1 MSQRVLDRLSFGA
14 KRAELDYVDK
24 VGLRHWMAEQLT
36 PTAEDPAVDEA
47 LKTAVLRINY
57 GATPDFAAVNENRP
71 LSLLDK
77 TTPELWHLTDGQ
89 NKIHYEERIRPLR
102 ELTAARLLRAA
113 HSRWQV
119 KELMV
124 DFWLDHF
131 NVHAGD
137 QSIAVA
143 MPSFERDCIRKHG
156 LGNFADLLHGVAK
169 STPMLIYLNNRSSR
183 TGAPNENYARELFEL
198 HTLGK
203 GRYLNDLYNKWRQV
217 PGADKGQPEGY
228 IDQDVYEAARAFTG
242 WVVEDGRGIGNGAH
256 LPKTGK
262 FAYLDTWHDPYQKR
276 VLAKEIDPFAPPMK
290 DGEAVLNMLADH
302 HGTAQHICEKLCRR
316 FVSDAPPAALV
327 ASSAK
332 VWGQHKRHPQQ
343 IARVLEH
350 IFTSSAFTQAT
361 QAGGPQKLKRP
372 LELAMSFVR
381 KLDLPHAPSI
391 QLANE
396 LSAAGQRLY
405 LWPTPDGHPDVTDYW
420 LTTQSMRRR
429 WTLPMGLMDN
439 WWATGHITPEHLAKG
454 FAKPVEET
462 ALIAHHA
469 HMLLGKEHAPQALAQ
484 IASAQKTPAKR
495 VLGVAND
502 EWATVRRTLAYL
514 AMSPAFQWK

>member
-14 KRAELDYVDK
+14 KRTDIAYVEK
-24 VGLRHWMAEQLT
+24 VGVRRWVEEQLA
-36 PTAEDPAVDEA
+36 PSADDPAVDEA
-47 LKTAVLRINY
+47 LQTTVLRISY
-57 GATPDFAAVNENRP
+57 GASADFAAVNENRP

-77 TTPELWHLTDGQ
+77 STPELWHLTDGQ
-89 NKIHYEERIRPLR
+89 NKIHYEERMRPLR
-102 ELTAARLLRAA
+102 ELTAARLIRAA
-113 HSRWQV
+113 HSRWQI
-119 KELMV
+119 KELIV

-131 NVHAGD
+131 NIHAGD
-137 QSIAVA
+137 SAIAAA
-143 MPSFERDCIRKHG
+143 MPSLERDCLRKHS
-156 LGNFADLLHGVAK
+156 LGNFAELLQGVSK
-169 STPMLIYLNNRSSR
+169 STPMMIYLNNRSSK
-183 TGAPNENYARELFEL
+183 TGAPNENFARELFEL

-203 GRYLNDLYNKWRQV
+203 GHYLNSLYNKWRQV

-242 WVVEDGRGIGNGAH
+242 WVVEDGRGIGNGAN

-262 FAYLDTWHDPYQKR
+262 FTYLDTWHDPYQKR

-290 DGEAVLNMLADH
+290 DGEAVLEMLAEH
-302 HGTAQHICEKLCRR
+302 AGTATHLCEKLCRR
-316 FVSDAPPAALV
+316 FVSDTPPAALV

-332 VWGQHKRHPQQ
+332 VWRQHQHHPQQ

-350 IFTSSAFTQAT
+350 IFTSGAFIQAT
-361 QAGGPQKLKRP
+361 QGNGPQKIKRP

-429 WTLPMGLMDN
+429 WTLPMGLIEN
-439 WWATGHITPEHLAKG
+439 WWATGNIAPEHLSKG
-454 FAKPVEET
+454 FAKPVEES

-469 HMLLGKEHAPQALAQ
+469 QLLLGKDQANQALAQ
-484 IASAQKTPAKR
+484 IAAAQKTPAKR
-495 VLGVAND
+495 VLGAASD
-502 EWATVRRTLAYL
+502 EWTTVRRTLAYL